1 MSDEEPT
8 LQTNAIRM
16 ALIPRG
22 GVDFPHG
29 DVPDDVVAV
38 CQIMGQGPD
47 GVGVLVS
54 ALLTRT
60 LAKDMIKR
68 LNEALFGVVATQPKQ
83 VM

>member
-8 LQTNAIRM
+8 LQTNAIRL

-29 DVPDDVVAV
+29 DVPDEVVAV

-47 GVGVLVS
+47 GVGVVVS

-68 LNEALFGVVATQPKQ
+68 LNEALFQTVHQGPTGVQ
-83 VM
+83 